1 MSDCNSTSN
10 VVYITS
16 AGVLIIACSCRRV
29 AFPLW
34 RKEKKPALPF
44 LCFQSFPHL
53 TFREKPLRLIYH
65 CAYPGHYMDNLEN
78 DKIDRHSDDLEVE
91 SEEKQRGKKIE
102 VDEERL
108 PSRAMAIHEHIRQDG
123 EKEMERDAMA
133 LLWSAIAAGLSMG
146 ASLLAKGIFHVQL
159 EGVPG
164 GFLIEN
170 LGYTFG
176 FIIVIMARQQ
186 LFTENTVT
194 AVLPVMQNPTL
205 GNFGL
210 LMRLWSV
217 VLLGNVLGT
226 GIAAWAFEYMPIF
239 DEETR
244 DAFVKIGMEVMKNSP
259 TEMFANAII
268 SGWLIATM
276 VWMFPAAGAAKI
288 VVIILMTWLI
298 ALGDTTHIVVG
309 SVEILY
315 LVFNGTLHWSDF
327 IWPFALPT
335 LAGNICGG
343 TFIFAL
349 MSHAQI
355 RNDMSNK
362 RKEEARQR
370 ASGQEKQEK
379 QR

>member
-1 MSDCNSTSN
+1 MND
-10 VVYITS
+10 I
-16 AGVLIIACSCRRV
+16 
-29 AFPLW
+29 
-34 RKEKKPALPF
+34 KK
-44 LCFQSFPHL
+44 
-53 TFREKPLRLIYH
+53 
-65 CAYPGHYMDNLEN
+65 
-78 DKIDRHSDDLEVE
+78 DKIDRHSDELEVE
-91 SEEKQRGKKIE
+91 SDEKLTGKKIE
-102 VDEERL
+102 LDEDRL

-164 GFLIEN
+164 GFLLEN

-217 VLLGNVLGT
+217 VLLGNIIGT
-226 GIAAWAFEYMPIF
+226 GVAAWAFEHMPIF

-244 DAFVKIGMEVMKNSP
+244 DAFVKIGMDVMKNTP
-259 TEMFANAII
+259 TEMLSNAII

-327 IWPFALPT
+327 FWPFALPT

-362 RKEEARQR
+362 RKEEARLQAKR
-370 ASGQEKQEK
+370 DEQTQKNQKKQA
-379 QR
+379 

>member
-1 MSDCNSTSN
+1 MKD
-10 VVYITS
+10 IE
-16 AGVLIIACSCRRV
+16 
-29 AFPLW
+29 
-34 RKEKKPALPF
+34 KE
-44 LCFQSFPHL
+44 
-53 TFREKPLRLIYH
+53 
-65 CAYPGHYMDNLEN
+65 
-78 DKIDRHSDDLEVE
+78 KIDRHSDELQVE
-91 SEEKQRGKKIE
+91 SDEKLEGKKIE
-102 VDEERL
+102 VDEDRL

-164 GFLIEN
+164 GFLLEN

-217 VLLGNVLGT
+217 VLLGNIIGT
-226 GIAAWAFEYMPIF
+226 GVAAWAFEHMPIF

-244 DAFVKIGMEVMKNSP
+244 DAFVKIGMDVMKNTP
-259 TEMFANAII
+259 MEMFSNAII

-327 IWPFALPT
+327 LWPFALPT

-362 RKEEARQR
+362 RKEEARLQAKR
-370 ASGQEKQEK
+370 DEQEQKNPKKQA
-379 QR
+379 

>member
-1 MSDCNSTSN
+1 MND
-10 VVYITS
+10 I
-16 AGVLIIACSCRRV
+16 
-29 AFPLW
+29 
-34 RKEKKPALPF
+34 KK
-44 LCFQSFPHL
+44 
-53 TFREKPLRLIYH
+53 
-65 CAYPGHYMDNLEN
+65 
-78 DKIDRHSDDLEVE
+78 DKIDRHSDELEVE
-91 SEEKQRGKKIE
+91 SDEKLTGKKIE
-102 VDEERL
+102 LDEDRL

-133 LLWSAIAAGLSMG
+133 LLWSAIAAGLSIG

-164 GFLIEN
+164 GFLLEN

-217 VLLGNVLGT
+217 VLLGNIIGT
-226 GIAAWAFEYMPIF
+226 GVAAWAFEHMPIF

-244 DAFVKIGMEVMKNSP
+244 DAFVKIGMDVMKNTP
-259 TEMFANAII
+259 TEMFSNAII

-327 IWPFALPT
+327 FWPFALPT

-362 RKEEARQR
+362 RKEEARLQAKR
-370 ASGQEKQEK
+370 DEQKQKNQKK
-379 QR
+379 QA

>member
-1 MSDCNSTSN
+1 MND
-10 VVYITS
+10 I
-16 AGVLIIACSCRRV
+16 
-29 AFPLW
+29 
-34 RKEKKPALPF
+34 KK
-44 LCFQSFPHL
+44 
-53 TFREKPLRLIYH
+53 
-65 CAYPGHYMDNLEN
+65 
-78 DKIDRHSDDLEVE
+78 DKIDRHSDELEVE
-91 SEEKQRGKKIE
+91 SDEKLTGKKIE
-102 VDEERL
+102 LDEDRL

-133 LLWSAIAAGLSMG
+133 LLWSAITAGLSMG

-164 GFLIEN
+164 GFLLEN

-205 GNFGL
+205 GNFSL

-217 VLLGNVLGT
+217 VLLGNIIGT
-226 GIAAWAFEYMPIF
+226 GVAAWAFEHMPIF

-244 DAFVKIGMEVMKNSP
+244 DAFVKIGMDVMKNTP
-259 TEMFANAII
+259 VEMFSNAII

-327 IWPFALPT
+327 FWPFALPT

-362 RKEEARQR
+362 RKEEARLQAKR
-370 ASGQEKQEK
+370 DEQTQKNQKKQA
-379 QR
+379 

>member
-1 MSDCNSTSN
+1 MND
-10 VVYITS
+10 I
-16 AGVLIIACSCRRV
+16 
-29 AFPLW
+29 
-34 RKEKKPALPF
+34 KK
-44 LCFQSFPHL
+44 
-53 TFREKPLRLIYH
+53 
-65 CAYPGHYMDNLEN
+65 
-78 DKIDRHSDDLEVE
+78 DKIDRHSDELEVE
-91 SEEKQRGKKIE
+91 SDEKLTGKKIE
-102 VDEERL
+102 LDEDRL

-164 GFLIEN
+164 GFLLEN

-217 VLLGNVLGT
+217 VLLGNIIGT
-226 GIAAWAFEYMPIF
+226 GVATWAFEHMPIF

-244 DAFVKIGMEVMKNSP
+244 DAFVKIGMDVMKNTP
-259 TEMFANAII
+259 VEMFSNAII

-327 IWPFALPT
+327 FWPFALPT

-362 RKEEARQR
+362 RKEEARLQAKR
-370 ASGQEKQEK
+370 DEQTQKNQKKQA
-379 QR
+379 

>member
-1 MSDCNSTSN
+1 
-10 VVYITS
+10 
-16 AGVLIIACSCRRV
+16 
-29 AFPLW
+29 
-34 RKEKKPALPF
+34 
-44 LCFQSFPHL
+44 
-53 TFREKPLRLIYH
+53 
-65 CAYPGHYMDNLEN
+65 MDSLND
-78 DKIDRHSDDLEVE
+78 DKINRHSSDLEVE
-91 SEEKQRGKKIE
+91 SEEKQSGKEIE
-102 VDEERL
+102 VDEDRL

-164 GFLIEN
+164 GFLLEN

-205 GNFGL
+205 SNVGL
-210 LMRLWSV
+210 LMRLWGV
-217 VLLGNVLGT
+217 VLLGNLIGT
-226 GIAAWAFEYMPIF
+226 GVAAWAFEYMPIF

-268 SGWLIATM
+268 SGWIIATM
-276 VWMFPAAGAAKI
+276 VWMFPAAGGAKI

-315 LVFNGTLHWSDF
+315 LVFNGTLPWSDF
-327 IWPFALPT
+327 LWPFALPT

-362 RKEEARQR
+362 RKEEARLR
-370 ASGQEKQEK
+370 GERLERERKSGKTALSGDGLTSQAALHLLRRIKNAILAP
-379 QR
+379 RCPLS

>member
-1 MSDCNSTSN
+1 
-10 VVYITS
+10 
-16 AGVLIIACSCRRV
+16 
-29 AFPLW
+29 
-34 RKEKKPALPF
+34 
-44 LCFQSFPHL
+44 
-53 TFREKPLRLIYH
+53 
-65 CAYPGHYMDNLEN
+65 MDSLND
-78 DKIDRHSDDLEVE
+78 DKINRHSSDLEVE
-91 SEEKQRGKKIE
+91 SEEKQSGKEIE
-102 VDEERL
+102 VDEDRL

-164 GFLIEN
+164 GFLLEN

-205 GNFGL
+205 SNVGL
-210 LMRLWSV
+210 LMRLWGV
-217 VLLGNVLGT
+217 VLLGNLIGT
-226 GIAAWAFEYMPIF
+226 GVAAWAFEYMPIF

-268 SGWLIATM
+268 SGWIIATM
-276 VWMFPAAGAAKI
+276 VWMFPAAGGAKI

-315 LVFNGTLHWSDF
+315 LVFNGTLPWSDF
-327 IWPFALPT
+327 LWPFALPT

-362 RKEEARQR
+362 RKEEARLRGERLERERKKKRKNSAEWRRFNQ
-370 ASGQEKQEK
+370 SGGATLTPANKNAILAP
-379 QR
+379 RCPLS

>member
-1 MSDCNSTSN
+1 MND
-10 VVYITS
+10 IE
-16 AGVLIIACSCRRV
+16 
-29 AFPLW
+29 
-34 RKEKKPALPF
+34 KE
-44 LCFQSFPHL
+44 
-53 TFREKPLRLIYH
+53 
-65 CAYPGHYMDNLEN
+65 
-78 DKIDRHSDDLEVE
+78 KIDRHSDELQVE
-91 SEEKQRGKKIE
+91 SEEKRSGKKIE
-102 VDEERL
+102 LNEDRL

-159 EGVPG
+159 EGVSG
-164 GFLIEN
+164 GFLLEN
-170 LGYTFG
+170 IGYTFG

-205 GNFGL
+205 SNFGL
-210 LMRLWSV
+210 LMRLWGV
-217 VLLGNVLGT
+217 VLLGNIVGT
-226 GIAAWAFEYMPIF
+226 GVAAWAFEYMPIF
-239 DEETR
+239 DEATR
-244 DAFVKIGMEVMKNSP
+244 DAFIKIGMDVMKNNP
-259 TEMFANAII
+259 TEMFANAIV

-288 VVIILMTWLI
+288 VVIVLMTWLI

-315 LVFNGTLHWSDF
+315 LVFNGTLHWGDF
-327 IWPFALPT
+327 FWPFALPT

-362 RKEEARQR
+362 RKEEARLQAKR
-370 ASGQEKQEK
+370 EAQPQKNQKKQT
-379 QR
+379 

>member
-1 MSDCNSTSN
+1 MND
-10 VVYITS
+10 I
-16 AGVLIIACSCRRV
+16 
-29 AFPLW
+29 
-34 RKEKKPALPF
+34 KK
-44 LCFQSFPHL
+44 
-53 TFREKPLRLIYH
+53 
-65 CAYPGHYMDNLEN
+65 
-78 DKIDRHSDDLEVE
+78 DKIDRHSDELEVE
-91 SEEKQRGKKIE
+91 SDEKLTGKKIE
-102 VDEERL
+102 LDEDRL

-164 GFLIEN
+164 GFLLEN

-217 VLLGNVLGT
+217 VLLGNIIGT
-226 GIAAWAFEYMPIF
+226 GVAAWAFKHMPIF

-244 DAFVKIGMEVMKNSP
+244 DAFVKIGMDVMKNSP
-259 TEMFANAII
+259 VEMFSNAII

-327 IWPFALPT
+327 FWPFALPT

-362 RKEEARQR
+362 RKEEARLQAKR
-370 ASGQEKQEK
+370 DEQTQKNQKKQA
-379 QR
+379 

>member
-1 MSDCNSTSN
+1 MND
-10 VVYITS
+10 IE
-16 AGVLIIACSCRRV
+16 
-29 AFPLW
+29 
-34 RKEKKPALPF
+34 KE
-44 LCFQSFPHL
+44 
-53 TFREKPLRLIYH
+53 
-65 CAYPGHYMDNLEN
+65 
-78 DKIDRHSDDLEVE
+78 KIDRHSDELLVE
-91 SEEKQRGKKIE
+91 SEEKRSGKKIE
-102 VDEERL
+102 LNEDRL

-164 GFLIEN
+164 GFLLEN

-217 VLLGNVLGT
+217 VLLGNILGT
-226 GIAAWAFEYMPIF
+226 GVAAWAFEYMPIF
-239 DEETR
+239 DEATR
-244 DAFVKIGMEVMKNSP
+244 DAFVKIGMDVMKNSP
-259 TEMFANAII
+259 TEMFANAIV

-288 VVIILMTWLI
+288 VVIVLMTWLI
-298 ALGDTTHIVVG
+298 ALGNTTHIVVG

-315 LVFNGTLHWSDF
+315 LVFNGTLHWGDF
-327 IWPFALPT
+327 FWPFALPT

-362 RKEEARQR
+362 RKEEARLQAKR
-370 ASGQEKQEK
+370 DEQKQKNQKK
-379 QR
+379 QA